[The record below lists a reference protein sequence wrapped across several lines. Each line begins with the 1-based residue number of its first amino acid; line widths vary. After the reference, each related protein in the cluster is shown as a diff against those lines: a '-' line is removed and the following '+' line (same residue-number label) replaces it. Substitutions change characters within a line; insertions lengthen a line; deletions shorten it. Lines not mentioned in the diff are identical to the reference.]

1 MADAAKKEDKAEAPR
16 GEGKK
21 KGGGGKLVPL
31 LLVVNSAL
39 LAGVLALLV
48 LKPGGAA
55 AAKAEKGEE
64 HAAPAEHGHGAGGE
78 KGGKGEKG
86 KEGKENMPGPSLRLP
101 DFVVHLRD
109 AEADR
114 YVRVAFELELGDEKA
129 KEVLTARTPQIRDA
143 FLSYLS
149 DRSADELRGSE
160 NMAKMKAALSQR
172 IGDIAPGIAVRGFYI
187 ADLVVQ

>member
-55 AAKAEKGEE
+55 AAKPEKGDE
-64 HAAPAEHGHGAGGE
+64 HAAPAEHAHGG
-78 KGGKGEKG
+78 GGKGEKA

-160 NMAKMKAALSQR
+160 NMAKMKAALGQR
-172 IGDIAPGIAVRGFYI
+172 IGEIAPGVAVRGFYI

>member
-16 GEGKK
+16 GDGKK
-21 KGGGGKLVPL
+21 KGGGSKLVPL
-31 LLVVNSAL
+31 LLMVNSVL

-55 AAKAEKGEE
+55 AAKAEKGDE
-64 HAAPAEHGHGAGGE
+64 HAAPAEHAHGGGE
-78 KGGKGEKG
+78 KGGKGEKA

-172 IGDIAPGIAVRGFYI
+172 IGEIAPGIAVRGFYI

>member
-16 GEGKK
+16 GDGKK
-21 KGGGGKLVPL
+21 KGGGSKLVPL
-31 LLVVNSAL
+31 LLMVNSVL

-55 AAKAEKGEE
+55 AAKAEKGDE
-64 HAAPAEHGHGAGGE
+64 HAAAAEHGGEKGG

-172 IGDIAPGIAVRGFYI
+172 IGEIAPGIAVRGFYI